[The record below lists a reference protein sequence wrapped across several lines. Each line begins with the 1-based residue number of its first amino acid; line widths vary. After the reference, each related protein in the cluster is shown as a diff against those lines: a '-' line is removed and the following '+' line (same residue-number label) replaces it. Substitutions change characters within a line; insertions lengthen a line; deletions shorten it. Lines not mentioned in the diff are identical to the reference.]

1 LGLLTSAD
9 TVRKRPADKNEASF
23 LQTLTWLIKRRR
35 LLGLLAFF
43 SGTAAMLTRA
53 TFYAESTLDL
63 RWICAEFDLKTAL
76 EDIAKRQ
83 VHPHRWR
90 QMAAAVVPFLLTSS
104 NWAIRKMGGKS
115 WNRLHKLV

>member
-1 LGLLTSAD
+1 M
-9 TVRKRPADKNEASF
+9 RKRPADKNEASF

-63 RWICAEFDLKTAL
+63 R
-76 EDIAKRQ
+76 
-83 VHPHRWR
+83 
-90 QMAAAVVPFLLTSS
+90 
-104 NWAIRKMGGKS
+104 
-115 WNRLHKLV
+115 